1 MDQIEGNS
9 FLTQFTICF
18 TSASIIAS
26 ATKSKFY
33 LEMLYDMTIN
43 YRAEALVAEINF
55 EKTVYLETEKKNEP
69 ILTEIPINV
78 NVDEEP
84 EILQS
89 NFST

>member
-1 MDQIEGNS
+1 MDQIQGNS

-33 LEMLYDMTIN
+33 LDKLYDMTIN
-43 YRAEALVAEINF
+43 YGAEALVADVNF
-55 EKTVYLETEKKNEP
+55 EKTVYLEIEKKNEP